1 MPKPIREGEKIE
13 KIKLEPKLFEPIEFM
28 SVGLERKKNYR
39 SSTKIGGYGYETE
52 RPVKKEEKPSTNV
65 KLVLNKNY

>member
-1 MPKPIREGEKIE
+1 
-13 KIKLEPKLFEPIEFM
+13 M

-52 RPVKKEEKPSTNV
+52 RPAKKEEKSSTNV
-65 KLVLNKNY
+65 KLVLNKNYEFRSE